1 MNIFEQF
8 LDRIKETL
16 LDLSKKGDLILPD
29 TLNGITAEMPPPK
42 FDSDISTNVAMVLS
56 KINKKSPIDLANTLS
71 EKIKKKDKLID
82 EISVV
87 KPGFINIKFKKIFWT
102 NFIKEITQNSKSF
115 GINTKENKKNFL
127 IEFVSA
133 NPTGPLHVGHCRGA
147 ILGDVIANVLLF
159 NKHKVT
165 KEYYVNDYGNQIIN
179 FTKSVY
185 FRIREISFKEPFP
198 NDNEDLYPG
207 DYLIDF
213 ANNILNS
220 NKDLDFKNF
229 DKISEKLTVLAIEE
243 ALKLIKK
250 NLISLGINHDN
261 FISEKKLVKNQEVE
275 KVISFLQKNN
285 FVYNGKIKA
294 PAGEDDDNW
303 VEREQLLFKSTDFGD
318 DKDRALQKSDGA
330 WTYFASDV
338 AYHKN
343 KLDRKFDKLINILGA
358 DHAGYIKRIS
368 SSVEAL
374 SNSRDKLVCKVSQ
387 LVKLIK
393 DKKPFKMS
401 KRKGDYITVDDLIN
415 EVGKDATRF
424 IMLNRSSDVELDF
437 DFDNVIEKS
446 KDNPLYYV
454 QYCYARI
461 ASVFRHIEKDLK
473 LDIKIDKYDFEYS
486 QDEINILKK
495 ISEWPKC
502 IDVSS
507 NKLEPHRIPTYLYEL
522 ASLFHSY
529 WNLGKDNPDKRFIN
543 EQKKIANDKLILL
556 KAISNVIKSGM
567 DIVGVSVPEKM

>member
-1 MNIFEQF
+1 MNIFDQY
-8 LDRIKETL
+8 LDKIKKIL
-16 LDLSKKGDLILPD
+16 LDLSKNDNLILPD
-29 TLNGITAEMPPPK
+29 KLDGITAEIPPSK
-42 FDSDISTNVAMVLS
+42 FNFDISTNVAMVLS
-56 KINKKSPIDLANTLS
+56 KLNKKSPIDLASTLA
-71 EKIKKKDKLID
+71 KAFKKNDKLIED
-82 EISVV
+82 ISIIN
-87 KPGFINIKFKKIFWT
+87 PGFINIKFKPIFWT
-102 NFIKEITQNSKSF
+102 NFVEEIIKNSKIF
-115 GINTKENKKNFL
+115 GININEKKKNYL

-147 ILGDVIANVLLF
+147 ILGDVIANILLF

-185 FRIREISFKEPFP
+185 FRIREIAFNEPFP
-198 NDNEDLYPG
+198 SDNEDLYPG

-213 ANNILNS
+213 AQNIINS
-220 NKDLDFKNF
+220 NKKIDFKDFN
-229 DKISEKLTVLAIEE
+229 KISDELTALSIKE
-243 ALKLIKK
+243 ALKLIKN
-250 NLISLGINHDN
+250 NLNSLGIKHDN
-261 FISEKKLVKNQEVE
+261 FISEKKLVTNQEVE
-275 KVISFLQKNN
+275 KVIDYLQKSK
-285 FVYNGKIKA
+285 FVYKGKIKA
-294 PAGEDDDNW
+294 PAGENNDKW

-343 KLDRKFDKLINILGA
+343 KLDRKFDHLINILGA

-374 SNSRDKLVCKVSQ
+374 SGSKERLICKVSQ

-454 QYCYARI
+454 QYSYARI
-461 ASVFRHIEKDLK
+461 ASVFRHLEKDLK
-473 LDIKIDKYDFEYS
+473 SDLKINKYDFQYS
-486 QDEINILKK
+486 TEEINILKK

-502 IDVSS
+502 IDTAS

-529 WNLGKDNPDKRFIN
+529 WNLGKDNPEKRFIN
-543 EQKKIANDKLILL
+543 EQKKITNDKLVFL
-556 KAISNVIKSGM
+556 KVISNVIKSGM
-567 DIVGVSVPEKM
+567 DIVGVFVPEKM

>member
-1 MNIFEQF
+1 MNIFDQY
-8 LDRIKETL
+8 LDKLKKII

-29 TLNGITAEMPPPK
+29 KLDGITAEIPPSK
-42 FDSDISTNVAMVLS
+42 FKSDISTNVAMVLS
-56 KINKKSPIDLANTLS
+56 KVNKKSPTDLASTLT
-71 EKIKKKDKLID
+71 KAIKKNDELIED
-82 EISVV
+82 ISVA
-87 KPGFINIKFKKIFWT
+87 KPGFINIKFKPIFWT
-102 NFIKEITQNSKSF
+102 NFIKEIIQNNDSF
-115 GINTKENKKNFL
+115 GVNLKEKKKNYL
-127 IEFVSA
+127 VEFVSA

-147 ILGDVIANVLLF
+147 ILGDVIANILLF

-185 FRIREISFKEPFP
+185 FRIKEIIFNEPFP
-198 NDNEDLYPG
+198 SDNEDLYPG

-213 ANNILNS
+213 AQNIIDS
-220 NKDLDFKNF
+220 NKKIDFKNF
-229 DKISEKLTVLAIEE
+229 DKISDELTALSIDE

-250 NLISLGINHDN
+250 NLNSLGINHDN
-261 FISEKKLVKNQEVE
+261 FVSEKNLVINQEVE
-275 KVISFLQKNN
+275 KVVDFLQTNK
-285 FVYNGKIKA
+285 FVYKGKIKA
-294 PAGEDDDNW
+294 PAGEDNNNW

-318 DKDRALQKSDGA
+318 DKDRALQKSDGS

-343 KLDRKFDKLINILGA
+343 KLDRNFDHLINILGA

-374 SNSRDKLVCKVSQ
+374 TNSKGKLICKVSQ

-401 KRKGDYITVDDLIN
+401 KRKGDYITVDDLVN

-446 KDNPLYYV
+446 KENPLYYV
-454 QYCYARI
+454 QYSYARI
-461 ASVFRHIEKDLK
+461 ASVFRHLEKDLK
-473 LDIKIDKYDFEYS
+473 SDVKIDKYDFLYS
-486 QDEINILKK
+486 DDEIDILKK

-502 IDVSS
+502 IDASS
-507 NKLEPHRIPTYLYEL
+507 QRLEPHRIPTYLYEL

-529 WNLGKDNPDKRFIN
+529 WNLGKDNPEKRFIN
-543 EQKKIANDKLILL
+543 DKKNITDEKLIFL

>member
-1 MNIFEQF
+1 MNIFEQY
-8 LDRIKETL
+8 LDKIKEILSTL
-16 LDLSKKGDLILPD
+16 SSNGDLILPD
-29 TLNGITAEMPPPK
+29 SLNGITAEIPPSK

-56 KINKKSPIDLANTLS
+56 KINNKSPSDLASILA
-71 EKIKKKDKLID
+71 EKIKKEDKFIE

-87 KPGFINIKFKKIFWT
+87 KPGFINIKFKPIFWT
-102 NFIKEITQNSKSF
+102 NFIKEVIKNSKSF
-115 GINTKENKKNFL
+115 GTNKNIKRNYL

-147 ILGDVIANVLLF
+147 ILGDVMANLLLF
-159 NKHKVT
+159 NNNKVT
-165 KEYYVNDYGNQIIN
+165 KEYYINDYGNQIIN

-185 FRIREISFKEPFP
+185 YRIREISFNEPFP
-198 NDNEDLYPG
+198 VDNEDLYPG

-213 ANNILNS
+213 AQNILNS
-220 NKDLDFKNF
+220 NKNIDFKNF
-229 DKISEKLTVLAIEE
+229 DKISQELTSLAINE
-243 ALKLIKK
+243 ALKLIKS
-250 NLISLGINHDN
+250 NLKSLGINHDN
-261 FISEKKLVKNQEVE
+261 FVSEKKLVENHEVE
-275 KVISFLQKNN
+275 KVVEFLQKNK
-285 FVYNGKIKA
+285 FVYKGKIKA
-294 PAGEDDDNW
+294 PAGEDDSNW
-303 VEREQLLFKSTDFGD
+303 VEREQLLFRSTDFGD

-343 KLDRKFDKLINILGA
+343 KLDRKFDRLINILGA

-374 SNSRDKLVCKVSQ
+374 SNSKDRLICKVSQ

-401 KRKGDYITVDDLIN
+401 KRKGDYITIDDLIN

-461 ASVFRHIEKDLK
+461 CSVYRHLDKDLK
-473 LDIKIDKYDFEYS
+473 SDLDITKYDFEYS
-486 QDEINILKK
+486 KDEIKILKK
-495 ISEWPKC
+495 LSEWPKC
-502 IDVSS
+502 IDISC

-529 WNLGKDNPDKRFIN
+529 WNLGKENPDKRFIN
-543 EQKKIANDKLILL
+543 DQKKITDDKLIFL
-556 KAISNVIKSGM
+556 KAISNVVKSGM
-567 DIVGVSVPEKM
+567 NIVGVSTPDKM

>member
-1 MNIFEQF
+1 MNIFEQY
-8 LDRIKETL
+8 LDKIKEILSTL
-16 LDLSKKGDLILPD
+16 SSNGDLILPD
-29 TLNGITAEMPPPK
+29 SLNGITAEIPPSK

-56 KINKKSPIDLANTLS
+56 KINNKSPSDLASILA
-71 EKIKKKDKLID
+71 EKIKKEDKFIE

-87 KPGFINIKFKKIFWT
+87 KPGFINIKFKPIFWT
-102 NFIKEITQNSKSF
+102 NFIKEVIKNSKSF
-115 GINTKENKKNFL
+115 GTNKNIKRNYL

-147 ILGDVIANVLLF
+147 ILGDVMANLLLF
-159 NKHKVT
+159 NNNKVT
-165 KEYYVNDYGNQIIN
+165 KEYYINDYGNQIIN

-185 FRIREISFKEPFP
+185 YRIREISFNEPFP
-198 NDNEDLYPG
+198 IDNEDLYPG

-213 ANNILNS
+213 AQNILNS
-220 NKDLDFKNF
+220 NKNIDFNNF
-229 DKISEKLTVLAIEE
+229 DKISQELTSLAINE
-243 ALKLIKK
+243 ALKLIKS
-250 NLISLGINHDN
+250 NLKSLGINHDN
-261 FISEKKLVKNQEVE
+261 FVSEKKIVENQEVE
-275 KVISFLQKNN
+275 KVVEFLQKNK
-285 FVYNGKIKA
+285 FVYKGKIKA
-294 PAGEDDDNW
+294 PAGEDDSNW
-303 VEREQLLFKSTDFGD
+303 VEREQLLFRSTDFGD

-343 KLDRKFDKLINILGA
+343 KLDRKFDRLINILGA

-374 SNSRDKLVCKVSQ
+374 SNSKDRLICKVSQ

-401 KRKGDYITVDDLIN
+401 KRKGDYITIDDLIN

-461 ASVFRHIEKDLK
+461 CSVYRHLDKDLK
-473 LDIKIDKYDFEYS
+473 SDLDITKYDFEYS
-486 QDEINILKK
+486 KDEIKILKK
-495 ISEWPKC
+495 LSEWPKC
-502 IDVSS
+502 IDVSC

-529 WNLGKDNPDKRFIN
+529 WNLGKENPDKRFIN
-543 EQKKIANDKLILL
+543 DQKKITDDKLILL
-556 KAISNVIKSGM
+556 KAISNVVKSGM
-567 DIVGVSVPEKM
+567 NIVGVSTPDKM

>member
-71 EKIKKKDKLID
+71 EKIKKKDNLID

-207 DYLIDF
+207 DYIIDF
-213 ANNILNS
+213 ANNILKNH
-220 NKDLDFKNF
+220 KDIDFDNF
-229 DKISEKLTVLAIEE
+229 DNISEKLIPLSIEE
-243 ALKLIKK
+243 SLRLIKK
-250 NLISLGINHDN
+250 NLNSLGINHDN
-261 FISEKKLVKNQEVE
+261 FVSEKKLVKNQEVE
-275 KVISFLQKNN
+275 KVIDFLQKNK
-285 FVYNGKIKA
+285 FVYKGKIKA
-294 PAGEDDDNW
+294 PAGEEDNNW
-303 VEREQLLFKSTDFGD
+303 VEREQLLFRSTDFGD
-318 DKDRALQKSDGA
+318 DKDRALKKSDGS

-343 KLDRKFDKLINILGA
+343 KLDRNFDCLINILGA

-368 SSVEAL
+368 SSVDAL
-374 SNSRDKLVCKVSQ
+374 SDSKIKLICKVSQ

-401 KRKGDYITVDDLIN
+401 KRKGDYITVDDLIG

-437 DFDNVIEKS
+437 DFDNIVEKS
-446 KDNPLYYV
+446 KENPLYYV
-454 QYCYARI
+454 QYAYARI
-461 ASVFRHIEKDLK
+461 ASVFRHLNKDLNSE
-473 LDIKIDKYDFEYS
+473 LDIKNYDFKYS
-486 QDEINILKK
+486 DDEIQILKK
-495 ISEWPKC
+495 IAEWPKC
-502 IDVSS
+502 IDTSC
-507 NKLEPHRIPTYLYEL
+507 NKLEPHRIAVYLYDL
-522 ASLFHSY
+522 SALFHSY
-529 WNLGKDNPDKRFIN
+529 WNLGKDNIDKRFIN
-543 EQKKIANDKLILL
+543 EQKNIDTDKLIFL
-556 KAISNVIKSGM
+556 KVISNVIKSGM
-567 DIVGVSVPEKM
+567 KIIGVSTPEKM